1 MHREIIGN
9 TQFIFQKADDD
20 EKLMRQVYELR
31 YQVYCKECGF
41 IGEKD
46 LPAKAEKDT
55 HDPHSLHYVA
65 RDPDLVIGTSRLVL
79 DNPGGFPLEKP
90 CSGKLTID
98 ISDYNRKKVAE
109 ISRLAISKQYRRR
122 KRDGLYYT
130 PDYNEPM
137 SDKKQTQEAMRRIK
151 PMAFGL
157 YREMYQDCKRRGIT
171 HCLALME
178 KTLWLLLRMH
188 NFVFRQ
194 IGNEVDFY
202 GLVSPYICDI
212 EAAELTMYKRSPN
225 IYNYFLDGLETKYH
239 PHIPQEQ
246 KI

>member
-1 MHREIIGN
+1 MHKEVIGN
-9 TQFIFQKADDD
+9 TEFIYQNADKD
-20 EKLMRQVYELR
+20 EKLMREVYELR

-41 IGEKD
+41 IEEKD
-46 LPAKAEKDT
+46 FPAKAEKDKY
-55 HDPHSLHYVA
+55 DAHSLHYVA

-79 DNPGGFPLEKP
+79 ESPEGFPLEEP
-90 CSGKLTID
+90 CSGKLSID
-98 ISDYNRKKVAE
+98 LSAYNRKRVAE

-137 SDKKQTQEAMRRIK
+137 SQKQEAQEVMRRIK

-171 HCLALME
+171 HCVALME

-194 IGNEVDFY
+194 IGEEVDFY
-202 GLVSPYICDI
+202 GAVIPYICDI
-212 EAAELTMYKRSPN
+212 EVAEATMYKRSPN
-225 IYNYFLDGLETKYH
+225 VYNYFLDGLESKYQ
-239 PHIPQEQ
+239 PNIPQEQ